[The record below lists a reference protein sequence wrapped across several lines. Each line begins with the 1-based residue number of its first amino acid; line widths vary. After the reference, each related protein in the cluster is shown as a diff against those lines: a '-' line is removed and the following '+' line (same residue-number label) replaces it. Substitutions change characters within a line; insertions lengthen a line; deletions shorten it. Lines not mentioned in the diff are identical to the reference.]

1 MPMTLIEA
9 SKIDDGNV
17 VRGPVI
23 EMFARGGDLLRVMPF
38 MDVAGGS
45 YSYTQEGSL
54 PGVAFRAFNEAYAES
69 TGVIN
74 PQVEV
79 LRIVGGDIDVDK
91 ALIKTRGPRVRS
103 TQTEMKVKAMAG
115 YVLKKMVKGDSITE
129 PREFDGIQ
137 NRLTGSQII
146 DAGATNGGDA
156 LSLAKLDEAID
167 AVERAYRPSYP
178 FPVPDRLIGR
188 NEELNVI
195 EAMLSRG
202 LRECQVALLSA
213 PAGTGKSALA
223 GALVRRCHVRDAL
236 ELGDRLGDLGL
247 ALGVDHAGGL
257 VHDQDRGVAEDGS
270 GDGDPLSFASGEFAG
285 FVLQAMAEADHL
297 QHRDQHGQHQDA
309 DTVVVQP
316 GGVAL
321 RTVLRHGIALYR
333 SLPKK
338 TSLTRPAGLR
348 CGARAPPARGAG

>member
-38 MDVAGGS
+38 MDVNGGS

-115 YVLKKMVKGDSITE
+115 YLLKKMVKGDSITE

-137 NRLTGSQII
+137 NRLTGSQIV
-146 DAGATNGGDA
+146 DAGSTNGGDA

-167 AVERAYRPSYP
+167 AVDNPTHILMSKAMRRRLTAAQRATGVSGFITWDQDEFGQKIAYYNDLPIVIVDMDDDGARILD
-178 FPVPDRLIGR
+178 F
-188 NEELNVI
+188 NETGSGGSTATATSLYVVSLGES
-195 EAMLSRG
+195 MLTG
-202 LRECQVALLSA
+202 LQNGIMEV
-213 PAGTGKSALA
+213 
-223 GALVRRCHVRDAL
+223 D
-236 ELGDRLGDLGL
+236 DLG
-247 ALGVDHAGGL
+247 
-257 VHDQDRGVAEDGS
+257 EI
-270 GDGDPLSFASGEFAG
+270 
-285 FVLQAMAEADHL
+285 
-297 QHRDQHGQHQDA
+297 DA
-309 DTVVVQP
+309 KPV
-316 GGVAL
+316 L
-321 RTVLRHGIALYR
+321 RTRVEWLVGMAALHGRCAARLRGISNA
-333 SLPKK
+333 
-338 TSLTRPAGLR
+338 AVV
-348 CGARAPPARGAG
+348 A